1 MLQQQNIDCS
11 DLFERAAN
19 ELKTLESKKE
29 NIIKQLAKDVEA
41 RGVPKDKVV
50 RTVVKE
56 LVTREVASPPY
67 IYECLG
73 IEKKQKKSIE
83 ETIMEAENISSE
95 QSSTV
100 VATTGEQQQESAAED
115 KMSRGVN
122 IKPKDELLEK
132 AKKEFS
138 RARQILEDQ
147 NSQMKKELEQKDKR
161 IQFLEQSQKIDDI
174 PLTD

>member
-1 MLQQQNIDCS
+1 MLQQQNTDCS

-29 NIIKQLAKDVEA
+29 DIIKQLAKDVEA
-41 RGVPKDKVV
+41 REVPKDKVV
-50 RTVVKE
+50 QTVVKE

-73 IEKKQKKSIE
+73 IEKRQKKSIE

-115 KMSRGVN
+115 FDKMSRGVN
-122 IKPKDELLEK
+122 IKSKDELLEK

-147 NSQMKKELEQKDKR
+147 NSQMKK
-161 IQFLEQSQKIDDI
+161 S
-174 PLTD
+174 